1 MGFKIQTDKH
11 YLIKVSQDNGHWE
24 PEIVKERVAKFLKYT
39 RINFVNKMMD
49 EPLYLFMFV
58 DHHNYNVTGLF
69 DLKDIIREATEEEI
83 KKFEKT
89 VAKSHKKTIASHYE
103 K

>member
-39 RINFVNKMMD
+39 RINFVNYR
-49 EPLYLFMFV
+49 L
-58 DHHNYNVTGLF
+58 T
-69 DLKDIIREATEEEI
+69 KDQ
-83 KKFEKT
+83 
-89 VAKSHKKTIASHYE
+89 SASGHV
-103 K
+103 